1 MPTHLKNI
9 RDYELKRVSDLLE
22 NNHNINFEDL
32 FILEIG
38 PGRNP
43 IYKNQSFKIVDYIG
57 LDINE
62 EYLDDKIQ
70 LNNEANVESLKK
82 RVEFIFSSSS
92 IYYFDDPISFLNYVD
107 EPSNAIEVHIIPTAN
122 WRLFTQVSVYISK
135 VIKSNN
141 VSRVSNEVKEERK
154 LFDYIFLKSH
164 HYKVN
169 RFIEFLYY
177 RENRWKNLFRK
188 LDKEIFVYKSNL
200 FYTGKSV
207 LGSKLNL
214 DTRRKMAKYLGSSSK
229 IYVLLPKPAS

>member
-1 MPTHLKNI
+1 MPTHLKDI

-22 NNHNINFEDL
+22 NNHNINFEEL

-38 PGRNP
+38 PGENP
-43 IYKNQSFKIVDYIG
+43 IYKNQSFRIIDYIG

-70 LNNEANVESLKK
+70 FNNEENVKSLKK
-82 RVEFIFSSSS
+82 KVELIFSSSS
-92 IYYFDDPISFLNYVD
+92 IYYFDDPISFLNHVD
-107 EPSNAIEVHIIPTAN
+107 ELSNAIEVHVIPTAN

-135 VIKSNN
+135 IIKSNN
-141 VSRVSNEVKEERK
+141 VSRVSNEVKEKDK
-154 LFDYIFLKSH
+154 LLDYIFLKSH

-229 IYVLLPKPAS
+229 IYVLVPNRAS

>member
-1 MPTHLKNI
+1 MPTHLKDI

-22 NNHNINFEDL
+22 NNHNINFEEL

-43 IYKNQSFKIVDYIG
+43 IYKNQSFRIIDYIG

-82 RVEFIFSSSS
+82 KVELIFSSSS
-92 IYYFDDPISFLNYVD
+92 IYYFDDPISFLNHVD
-107 EPSNAIEVHIIPTAN
+107 ELSNAIEVHIIPTAN
-122 WRLFTQVSVYISK
+122 WRLFTQVSVYMSK

-141 VSRVSNEVKEERK
+141 VSRVSNEVKEKGK
-154 LFDYIFLKSH
+154 LLDYIFLKSH

-229 IYVLLPKPAS
+229 IYVLVPNPPS